1 MQKKGTVLAIVG
13 PTCSSKTD
21 LSISLAQKLNCEIIA
36 CDSRTVY
43 KYMDIGTA
51 KPTPEQRAAAPHHL
65 LDIIEPNQIYTAAQF
80 KNDAGLILENQ
91 FNDKQKEFAIV
102 CGGTGFYAKAL
113 LSGLAIPEVP
123 PQEQFREELKER
135 AQKFGMDTLYGE
147 LEKIDPDAALKIG
160 RNDLFRIVRALEVS
174 QYLGIPFSKAAVKK
188 EVPFNVIWI
197 GLTFEDRSIL
207 KNRIIERLDE
217 QSHGGL
223 EAEVRSLYEKY
234 GPCQTLM
241 NAVGY
246 KEIIEYIDGKT
257 TFEAGIENCVKHT
270 YQLARKQLIFFRAI
284 PDIVWFCVDKEKNL
298 LEAVQKHISF
308 D

>member
-1 MQKKGTVLAIVG
+1 MKKGTVLAVVG

-21 LSISLAQKLNCEIIA
+21 LSIALAQKLGCEIIA

-51 KPTPEQRAAAPHHL
+51 KPTQEQRQTVPHHL
-65 LDIIEPNQIYTAAQF
+65 LDVVEPNQVYTAAQF
-80 KNDAGLILENQ
+80 KNDASLILDDQ
-91 FNDKQKEFAIV
+91 FNKQNRDFAIV

-123 PQEQFREELKER
+123 PQEQLREELRER
-135 AQKFGMDTLYGE
+135 ASKFGIETLFAE
-147 LEKIDPDAALKIG
+147 LEKTDPDSAKKIG

-188 EVPFNVIWI
+188 EVPYNVIWI
-197 GLTFEDRSIL
+197 GLTFDDRSIL
-207 KNRIIERLDE
+207 KNRIIQRLDE
-217 QSHGGL
+217 QSKGGL
-223 EAEVRSLYEKY
+223 EAEVRGLYEKY
-234 GPCQTLM
+234 GACQTLM

-257 TFEAGIENCVKHT
+257 TFDAGIENCVKHT

-284 PDIVWFCVDKEKNL
+284 PDIVWFSVDQEKNL
-298 LEAVQKHISF
+298 LEAVQKHMSF
-308 D
+308 